1 MNRGLNKTI
10 KGLTLAAMI
19 LIMAA
24 LLINNAVYTHVHV
37 MPDGTMRTHAH
48 PFSKAPDSSKGQSHK
63 HTNLEFFIFQGLDL
77 LMITTMMAGILISFS
92 ENGEKRW
99 YVQKQFYTV
108 LFPFN
113 RGRAPP
119 HCI

>member
-1 MNRGLNKTI
+1 MNGGLNKTI

-24 LLINNAVYTHVHV
+24 LLINNAVYTHIHV
-37 MPDGTMRTHAH
+37 MPDGTMHTHAH
-48 PFSKAPDSSKGQSHK
+48 PFSKTADSGKGQSHH

-77 LMITTMMAGILISFS
+77 LIITTMMVGILLIFS
-92 ENGEKRW
+92 ENGEKHW
-99 YVQKQFYTV
+99 YVQKQFCTN
-108 LFPFN
+108 LFPVN